1 MVYEKYIIV
10 FKDKKQKAFYK
21 KDDFSPNILKEN
33 EEYREVKF
41 NPETTECFLDLNN
54 NIILS
59 NLENNTIVRNSLNNQ
74 NYFKNIFEGVRCEKS
89 LILFLSL
96 TDEGILNQIGFSEN
110 EIKIIKNIALE
121 KIQKEYFALQL

>member
-41 NPETTECFLDLNN
+41 NPETTQCFLDLNN

-59 NLENNTIVRNSLNNQ
+59 NLENNIIVRNSLNN
-74 NYFKNIFEGVRCEKS
+74 FKNIFEGVRCEKS

-110 EIKIIKNIALE
+110 EIKIINITLE
-121 KIQKEYFALQL
+121 KIQKEYFALQLLN

>member
-33 EEYREVKF
+33 EEYREINF

-59 NLENNTIVRNSLNNQ
+59 NSFNKFDDNS
-74 NYFKNIFEGVRCEKS
+74 
-89 LILFLSL
+89 
-96 TDEGILNQIGFSEN
+96 
-110 EIKIIKNIALE
+110 
-121 KIQKEYFALQL
+121 